1 MCYNEQAFGLN
12 RRGFI
17 IVDKRTF
24 KNLDFLFILFTFL
37 LLAASL
43 FILSTASI
51 NVDKANPL
59 HYVKVQSYWILSGIF
74 IMAGLAMIDYQKW
87 RRFHWWIYGLN
98 LIMLLAVI
106 LFGNAAKGA
115 TRWIAITS
123 SFSIQPSEFAKI
135 FIIITLADFLA
146 NRKGKL
152 NNYKDFILPFLFVL
166 LPMLLIYKQPDL
178 GTMLVFAAI
187 FVGMMFI
194 AGANPWKFGGLLL
207 GGACVIGIALWLHF
221 ATNLP
226 WWLHW
231 AQGLPLPMQDY
242 QLKRLTIFMN
252 PASDMSGDGYHI
264 IQSIWAIGSGGLWGK
279 GYRHGTQGQLNF
291 LPEHHTDFIF
301 SVVGEEFGF
310 IGTITLLFI
319 FLIFIL
325 RAISIALKAR
335 DTYGMLIATGI
346 IAMFTFHI
354 LVNVGMTSGI
364 MPVTGIPLPLISY
377 GGSAMWSN
385 MAAVGLL
392 LSVNL
397 RRQRLM
403 F

>member
-1 MCYNEQAFGLN
+1 M
-12 RRGFI
+12 
-17 IVDKRTF
+17 DKRTL
-24 KNLDFLFILFTFL
+24 KNMDFLFILVTFL

-51 NVDKANPL
+51 NVDKTNPM
-59 HYVKVQSYWILSGIF
+59 HYVKVQTYWIMSGIV
-74 IMAGLAMIDYQKW
+74 IAAVLAVIDYQKW
-87 RRFHWWIYGLN
+87 RRLRWWIYGLN
-98 LIMLLAVI
+98 IVLLLAVI
-106 LFGNAAKGA
+106 IFGSTAKGA
-115 TRWIAITS
+115 TRWIPITATIQ
-123 SFSIQPSEFAKI
+123 IQPSEFAKI
-135 FIIITLADFLA
+135 FIILTLADFLA

-152 NNYKDFILPFLFVL
+152 NNFKDFVLPFLFVL
-166 LPMLLIYKQPDL
+166 FPMLLIFRQPDL
-178 GTMLVFAAI
+178 GTTLVFGAI
-187 FVGMMFI
+187 FVGMMFV
-194 AGANPWKFGGLLL
+194 AGANPKKFGGLLL
-207 GGACVIGIALWLHF
+207 GGICVIGVALWLHF

-226 WWLHW
+226 WGLHW

-242 QLKRLTIFMN
+242 QLKRLTIFVN

-279 GYRHGTQGQLNF
+279 GYRMGTQGQLNF

-310 IGTITLLFI
+310 IGTFTLLFL

-325 RAISIALKAR
+325 RSISIALKSR
-335 DTYGMLIATGI
+335 DTYGMLITTGVI
-346 IAMFTFHI
+346 SMFTFHI

-385 MAAVGLL
+385 MAAVGLI
-392 LSVNL
+392 LSVSL
-397 RRQRLM
+397 RRRRLM

>member
-1 MCYNEQAFGLN
+1 MRPRDNQ
-12 RRGFI
+12 RRII
-17 IVDKRTF
+17 IVDKRTL
-24 KNLDFLFILFTFL
+24 KNLDFLFILLTFV

-51 NVDKANPL
+51 NVDKAEPF
-59 HYVKVQSYWILSGIF
+59 HYVKVQAYWIISGIV
-74 IMAGLAMIDYQKW
+74 IAAVLAVIDYKKW
-87 RRFHWWIYGLN
+87 RFLRWWVYSLN
-98 LIMLLAVI
+98 LVLLLAVI
-106 LFGNAAKGA
+106 IFGHEAKGA
-115 TRWIAITS
+115 TRWIPITS
-123 SFSIQPSEFAKI
+123 SIQIQPSEFAKI

-152 NNYKDFILPFLFVL
+152 NNYRDFVLPFMFVL
-166 LPMLLIYKQPDL
+166 IPMLLIFKQPDL
-178 GTMLVFAAI
+178 GTTLVFVAI
-187 FVGMMFI
+187 FIGMMFV
-194 AGANPWKFGGLLL
+194 AGANPRKFGSLLI
-207 GGACVIGIALWLHF
+207 GGVCIIGVALWLHF

-226 WWLHW
+226 GWLHW
-231 AQGLPLPMQDY
+231 AQGIPLPMQDY
-242 QLKRLTIFMN
+242 QLKRLTIFIN
-252 PASDMSGDGYHI
+252 PTADKSGDGFHI
-264 IQSIWAIGSGGLWGK
+264 LQSLWAIGSGGLWGK
-279 GYRHGTQGQLNF
+279 GYRMGTQGQLNF

-310 IGTITLLFI
+310 IGTITLLFL

-325 RAISIALKAR
+325 RSISIALKAW
-335 DTYGMLIATGI
+335 DTYGMLIATGVI
-346 IAMFTFHI
+346 SMFTFHI
-354 LVNVGMTSGI
+354 LTNVGMTSGI

-397 RRQRLM
+397 RHQRLM

>member
-1 MCYNEQAFGLN
+1 M
-12 RRGFI
+12 
-17 IVDKRTF
+17 DKRTLR
-24 KNLDFLFILFTFL
+24 NLDFLFILFTFL

-43 FILSTASI
+43 IILSTASI
-51 NVDKANPL
+51 NVIKSSPL
-59 HYVKVQSYWILSGIF
+59 YYVKVQAYWIISGIL
-74 IMAGLAMIDYQKW
+74 ITVVLAAIDYQRW
-87 RRFHWWIYGLN
+87 RHLRWWIYTINLGL
-98 LIMLLAVI
+98 LLAVI
-106 LFGNAAKGA
+106 LFGNASKGA
-115 TRWIAITS
+115 TRWIPITAN
-123 SFSIQPSEFAKI
+123 FSIQPSEFAKI
-135 FIIITLADFLA
+135 FIILTLGDFLA
-146 NRKGKL
+146 ERKGKL
-152 NNYKDFILPFLFVL
+152 NNYRDFVLPFLFVL
-166 LPMLLIYKQPDL
+166 LPMLLIFKQPDL
-178 GTMLVFAAI
+178 GTTLVFAAI
-187 FVGMMFI
+187 FVGMMFV

-207 GGACVIGIALWLHF
+207 GAACIIGIALWLHF
-221 ATNLP
+221 ATDLP
-226 WWLHW
+226 SWLHW

-242 QLKRLTIFMN
+242 QLRRLTIFID
-252 PASDMSGDGYHI
+252 PAADKSGDGWHI
-264 IQSIWAIGSGGLWGK
+264 LQSLWAIGSGGLWGK
-279 GYRHGTQGQLNF
+279 GYRNGTQGQLNF

-310 IGTITLLFI
+310 IGTITLLFL

-325 RAISIALKAR
+325 RGISIALKAR
-335 DTYGMLIATGI
+335 DTYGILVATGV

>member
-1 MCYNEQAFGLN
+1 M
-12 RRGFI
+12 
-17 IVDKRTF
+17 IVDKRTLR
-24 KNLDFLFILFTFL
+24 NLDFLFIFITFL

-51 NVDKANPL
+51 SVDKANPL
-59 HYVKVQSYWILSGIF
+59 HYVVVQTYWIISGIF
-74 IMAGLAMIDYQKW
+74 IAVIVAAIDYQKW
-87 RRFHWWIYGLN
+87 RQFRWWIYGLN
-98 LIMLLAVI
+98 LALLFAVI
-106 LFGNAAKGA
+106 LFGHSAKGA
-115 TRWIAITS
+115 TRWIPITS

-135 FIIITLADFLA
+135 FIIITFADFLA
-146 NRKGKL
+146 HRKGKL
-152 NNYKDFILPFLFVL
+152 DNFRDFIVPFLFVL
-166 LPMLLIYKQPDL
+166 VPMLLIFKQPDL
-178 GTMLVFAAI
+178 GTTLVFAAI
-187 FVGMMFI
+187 FIGMMFV

-207 GGACVIGIALWLHF
+207 GGVCIIGIALWLHF

-226 WWLHW
+226 GWLHW
-231 AQGLPLPMQDY
+231 AQGIPLPMQDY
-242 QLKRLTIFMN
+242 QLKRLTIFVN
-252 PASDMSGDGYHI
+252 PAADKSGDGFHI
-264 IQSIWAIGSGGLWGK
+264 LQSLWAIGSGELWGK
-279 GYRHGTQGQLNF
+279 GYRMGTQGQLNF

-310 IGTITLLFI
+310 VGTITLLFL

-325 RAISIALKAR
+325 RSISIALKAR
-335 DTYGMLIATGI
+335 DPFGMLIATGVI
-346 IAMFTFHI
+346 SMFTFHI

-385 MAAVGLL
+385 MASIGLL

>member
-1 MCYNEQAFGLN
+1 MA
-12 RRGFI
+12 
-17 IVDKRTF
+17 VDKRTL

-37 LLAASL
+37 LLVASL

-51 NVDKANPL
+51 NVDKSSPY
-59 HYVKVQSYWILSGIF
+59 HYVVVQGYWILSGI
-74 IMAGLAMIDYQKW
+74 IIAVVLAAIDYQKW
-87 RRFHWWIYGLN
+87 QRYRWWIYGLN
-98 LIMLLAVI
+98 IALLLAVI
-106 LFGNAAKGA
+106 IFGQAAKGA
-115 TRWIAITS
+115 TRWIPITS

-135 FIIITLADFLA
+135 FIIVTLADFLSR
-146 NRKGKL
+146 RKGKL
-152 NNYKDFILPFLFVL
+152 DNFKDFILPFLFVL
-166 LPMLLIYKQPDL
+166 VPMLLIFKQPDL
-178 GTMLVFAAI
+178 GTTLVFAAI
-187 FVGMMFI
+187 FIGMMFI

-207 GGACVIGIALWLHF
+207 GGACIIGIALWLHF

-226 WWLHW
+226 GWLHW
-231 AQGLPLPMQDY
+231 AQGIPLPMQDY
-242 QLKRLTIFMN
+242 QLKRLTIFVN
-252 PASDMSGDGYHI
+252 PEADKSGDGFHI
-264 IQSIWAIGSGGLWGK
+264 LQSLWAVGSGQLWGK
-279 GYRHGTQGQLNF
+279 GYRMGTQGQLNF

-310 IGTITLLFI
+310 IGTITLLFL

-325 RAISIALKAR
+325 RSISIALKAR
-335 DTYGMLIATGI
+335 DMYGILISTGVI
-346 IAMFTFHI
+346 SMFTFHI

-364 MPVTGIPLPLISY
+364 MPVTGIPLPMISY

>member
-1 MCYNEQAFGLN
+1 M
-12 RRGFI
+12 
-17 IVDKRTF
+17 DKRSLR
-24 KNLDFLFILFTFL
+24 NIDFLFLLFTGL
-37 LLAASL
+37 LLLSSL

-51 NVDKANPL
+51 NVDKADPL
-59 HYVKVQSYWILSGIF
+59 HYVKMQGYWILSGIV
-74 IMAGLAMIDYQKW
+74 IAAVMGAIDYQRL
-87 RRFHWWIYGLN
+87 RRLRWWIYGIN
-98 LIMLLAVI
+98 LALLAMVI
-106 LFGNAAKGA
+106 LIGHSAKGA
-115 TRWIAITS
+115 TRWIPITS
-123 SFSIQPSEFAKI
+123 SIQIQPSEFAKI

-146 NRKGKL
+146 NRQGKL
-152 NNYKDFILPFLFVL
+152 NNFKDFILPFLFVL
-166 LPMLLIYKQPDL
+166 VPMLFIYKQPDL
-178 GTMLVFAAI
+178 GTTLVFAAI
-187 FVGMMFI
+187 FIGMMFV
-194 AGANPWKFGGLLL
+194 AGANPRKLGVLLL
-207 GGACVIGIALWLHF
+207 GGACVIGLALWFHF

-231 AQGLPLPMQDY
+231 AQGMPLPLQDY
-242 QLKRLTIFMN
+242 QIKRLTIFMN

-279 GYRHGTQGQLNF
+279 GYRMGTQGQLNF

-310 IGTITLLFI
+310 IGAITLLFF

-325 RAISIALKAR
+325 RAISIALKSK
-335 DTYGMLIATGI
+335 DTYGMLIATGV

-392 LSVNL
+392 ISVSL
-397 RRQRLM
+397 RSQRLM

>member
-1 MCYNEQAFGLN
+1 
-12 RRGFI
+12 
-17 IVDKRTF
+17 VDRKAL
-24 KNLDFLFILFTFL
+24 KNLDLLFILFTLL

-43 FILSTASI
+43 VILSTASI
-51 NVDKANPL
+51 NVDKSDPM
-59 HYVKVQSYWILSGIF
+59 HYVKAQAVWIASGVVI
-74 IMAGLAMIDYQKW
+74 AVVLAAIDYQKW
-87 RRFHWWIYGLN
+87 RHFRWWIYGLN
-98 LIMLLAVI
+98 LVLLLAVI
-106 LFGNAAKGA
+106 LFGSSAKGA
-115 TRWIAITS
+115 TRWIPITS

-135 FIIITLADFLA
+135 FIILTLADFLA
-146 NRKGKL
+146 DRQGKL
-152 NNYKDFILPFLFVL
+152 NNFKDFILPFLFVL
-166 LPMLLIYKQPDL
+166 IPMLLIFKQPDL
-178 GTMLVFAAI
+178 GTTLVFAAI
-187 FVGMMFI
+187 FIGMMFV

-207 GGACVIGIALWLHF
+207 GGAFIVGIALWLHF

-242 QLKRLTIFMN
+242 QLKRLTIFVN
-252 PASDMSGDGYHI
+252 PAADTSGDGYHI
-264 IQSIWAIGSGGLWGK
+264 IQSIWAIGSGGFWGK
-279 GYRHGTQGQLNF
+279 GYRMGTQGQLNF

-310 IGTITLLFI
+310 IGTVTLLFF

-325 RAISIALKAR
+325 RSISIALKAR
-335 DTYGMLIATGI
+335 GPYGMLIGTGI
-346 IAMFTFHI
+346 ISMFTFHI

-364 MPVTGIPLPLISY
+364 MPVTGIPLPLISF

-385 MAAVGLL
+385 MAAIGLL